1 MIRVIESCE
10 NDEQDE
16 LTRVRDECDAGRRDA
31 LDIGLCQETIQVSP
45 ACLLLGTVADVE
57 EDRSFQSV
65 VCWGPLGDCFVVKV
79 HPLLLLFSSK

>member
-10 NDEQDE
+10 NDEEDE

-45 ACLLLGTVADVE
+45 AHLPLGTVADVE
-57 EDRSFQSV
+57 
-65 VCWGPLGDCFVVKV
+65 
-79 HPLLLLFSSK
+79 